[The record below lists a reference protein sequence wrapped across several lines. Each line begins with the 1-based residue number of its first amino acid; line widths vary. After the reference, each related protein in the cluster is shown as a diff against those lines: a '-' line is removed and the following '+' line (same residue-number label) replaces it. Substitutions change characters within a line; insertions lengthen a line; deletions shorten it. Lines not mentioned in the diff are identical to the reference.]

1 MFEIIDK
8 SELTKGEV
16 TYLVIKF
23 LRRKCLLE
31 EFCEEYSDYH
41 KRHHQCDLKTTIRVA
56 VKNCWEI
63 ASFFE
68 NLESSFL
75 WKKTRR
81 GYCFWYKLSKEWKE
95 YTIGKRFIYGL

>member
-1 MFEIIDK
+1 MLEIKDK
-8 SELTKGEV
+8 HELTKGEV

-41 KRHHQCDLKTTIRVA
+41 KRYRRDLKTTIREA
-56 VKNCWEI
+56 VRDCWTI
-63 ASFFE
+63 ADFFE
-68 NLESSFL
+68 STDSSFV

-81 GYCFWYKLSKEWKE
+81 GYCFWYELSKEWKE
-95 YTIGKRFIYGL
+95 YTLSKRFAK

>member
-8 SELTKGEV
+8 NELTKGEV

-41 KRHHQCDLKTTIRVA
+41 KRYQRDLKTTIRVA
-56 VKNCWEI
+56 VRNCWEI
-63 ASFFE
+63 ADFFE

-75 WKKTRR
+75 WRKTRR

-95 YTIGKRFIYGL
+95 YTIGKCFKDGL

>member
-41 KRHHQCDLKTTIRVA
+41 KRYQRDFKTTIRVA
-56 VKNCWEI
+56 VRDCYEI
-63 ASFFE
+63 AAFFE
-68 NLESSFL
+68 SLESSFL
-75 WKKTRR
+75 WRKTRR
-81 GYCFWYKLSKEWKE
+81 GYSFWRNLSGEWKE